1 MSLGLCERIYY
12 MRDVH
17 DPQGGIQVRP
27 ERCSTIRFAGS
38 RCRKCIDICPVHA
51 IRIGDDLL
59 QVDSSCTLCR
69 LCIPVCP
76 NEAFSCGPETTA
88 AEGRPGLLYCS
99 ALLSQKD
106 KALLTEAPLFLTP
119 CIGSIPP
126 HRILERLL
134 CGKPPLEVITGPCNS
149 CSMNAG
155 ERSFRRRED
164 EVRTLLELL
173 KVESMPVRT
182 RLFTERDKADL
193 FQRVEGLKKA
203 LEEKRAMSRRDLFL
217 RFRARVLPQ
226 DDSGPGSVCPPPS
239 QRGPNQYMRRVIAIV
254 QARLAPE
261 VKLQKIA
268 FLQEI
273 AVGEDC
279 TGCGVCATLCPTGG
293 LSMGGEQ
300 ESPELR
306 WTPAHCS
313 RCDLCAEACPRKT
326 IRFLPGV
333 GAGKIAGETTTIVRR
348 FYRHHCPECG
358 DTFLSPRPE
367 APCDRCSK
375 REKVVED
382 LFRMI
387 YKGDR

>member
-1 MSLGLCERIYY
+1 M
-12 MRDVH
+12 MREAH
-17 DPQGGIQVRP
+17 EQQGGIRVQP
-27 ERCSTIRFAGS
+27 ERCSRIRFAGS

-51 IRIGDDLL
+51 IRIGDDL
-59 QVDSSCTLCR
+59 QVDGSCTLCR

-88 AEGRPGLLYCS
+88 PEARPDLLYCS

-106 KALLTEAPLFLTP
+106 KALLAEAPLFLTP

-126 HRILERLL
+126 DQILERLL
-134 CGKPPLEVITGPCNS
+134 CGKPPLDVITGPCNS

-155 ERSFRRRED
+155 ERSFRRREV
-164 EVRTLLELL
+164 EVRTLLERL

-217 RFRARVLPQ
+217 RFRERVLPQ

-254 QARLAPE
+254 QARLA
-261 VKLQKIA
+261 VGAARRKIP
-268 FLQEI
+268 FLREI
-273 AVGEDC
+273 EVGEDC
-279 TGCGVCATLCPTGG
+279 TGCGVCATLCPTDG
-293 LSMGGEQ
+293 LSMGGDRER
-300 ESPELR
+300 PELH
-306 WTPAHCS
+306 WKPAHCS

-326 IRFLPGV
+326 IGFLPGV
-333 GAGKIAGETTTIVRR
+333 ELEKMARETTTIVRR

-358 DTFLSPRPE
+358 DTFLSPRPD
-367 APCDRCSK
+367 ATCDRCSK
-375 REKVVED
+375 REKCVED